1 MELIGEIWNGVI
13 IRPMINSLVLLYWV
27 FFSNFGL
34 AIIVFT
40 VLVRAAMFPLS
51 VKQSRSMKMMSAIQP
66 KMKEIQE
73 KYKGD
78 RPRLSKETMK
88 LYKENG
94 VNPIGC
100 IGPLVLQMPI
110 FFGLFWALRG
120 TLPSTPERLADLSEK
135 LYAWLPQ
142 VHQVVPLN
150 GQFLSMD
157 LAAFSSNN
165 PAPFNI
171 LLPVLV
177 GASMWLMQK
186 MTTMPSMN
194 AQQASTNRM
203 MLWLMPLMFGFF
215 TLNFESGLA
224 LYWIVSNVVGI
235 VIQGFITGWTPIT
248 TLLDFGKTP
257 AGPDADDSGPAPV
270 AALSGPAQEE
280 DPNEDDRDNR
290 EKPRR
295 GNRDRPK
302 GARRRS
308 SGRRN
313 RRR

>member
-40 VLVRAAMFPLS
+40 VLVRGAMFPLS
-51 VKQSRSMKMMSAIQP
+51 VKQSRSMKAMSALQP

-78 RPRLSKETMK
+78 RPRLSQETMK
-88 LYKENG
+88 LYKEHG

-120 TLPSTPERLADLSEK
+120 TLPSTPERLADLSTH
-135 LYAWLPQ
+135 LYSWLPQ

-150 GQFLSMD
+150 GQFLSMN
-157 LAAFSSNN
+157 LAEYSSKN

-186 MTTMPSMN
+186 MTTMPSIN
-194 AQQASTNRM
+194 QQQASTNRM
-203 MLWLMPLMFGFF
+203 MLWMMPLMFGFF

-235 VIQGFITGWTPIT
+235 VIQGFITGWEPIT
-248 TLLDFGKTP
+248 TLLDFRRTP
-257 AGPDADDSGPAPV
+257 TVPDATDGQPAP
-270 AALSGPAQEE
+270 ALSSPSQEE
-280 DPNEDDRDNR
+280 EPNEDDRDHSEN
-290 EKPRR
+290 PRR
-295 GNRDRPK
+295 GNRDRSK
-302 GARRRS
+302 GARRRA